1 MISPSAAS
9 RICGVDVEYKN
20 FSGGNAAM
28 LPQRLA
34 VFGVGNDDADYGLE
48 KYEGGGSA
56 SAVGDRYGYGSPLH
70 LMAKIF
76 FPPAGVAAAFPVTF
90 FPLKPPANAVAAEGS
105 ITVAAAAGNQSG
117 VAAANG
123 SGTVHIGGVGVEFAV
138 TKGQALAA
146 IRLAVRD
153 AINGNMDVP
162 AAADIDSETN
172 AIVLTSKWSGESS
185 NLIGLEMEGN
195 FPGLTFSTVGFAGG
209 ALDPDVTPAFQ
220 KIGNVWET
228 QILDSFDYKKPTRL
242 DQYQEYGEGRW
253 GSFEKKPLLVAHGC
267 ADTLEVRAAI
277 TDPRKKDYI
286 NYLIVS
292 VGSRELPFVIAAKG
306 LVNDIMTTANNNPAL
321 GYKGLLTGLHC
332 GDDSVQE
339 NYSQRDLSVKKGSST
354 NIKNGAVAELN
365 DIITFW
371 HPESEGA
378 FPSRR
383 YVVVLVK
390 LQNIVFNVRLIME
403 ADTLKGAPLVANT
416 QPTRNRAAQS
426 PKMIK
431 ASLMNLADTL
441 AREAILAEAK
451 FTKKN
456 LLVELDAANPNR
468 LNNTFPVKLAGN
480 IEITD
485 SLIQFGFLLGGE

>member
-9 RICGVDVEYKN
+9 RVCGVDVEYKN
-20 FSGGNAAM
+20 FNSGNAAM

-76 FPPAGVAAAFPVTF
+76 FPPAGAAATFAVTL
-90 FPLKPPANAVAAEGS
+90 FPLKPPENATAAEGS
-105 ITVAAAAGNQSG
+105 ITVTGTAT
-117 VAAANG
+117 ANG
-123 SGTVHIGGVGVEFAV
+123 SGTIYIGGVRVEFAV
-138 TKGQALAA
+138 TKGQALTV
-146 IRLAVRD
+146 IRQTIKE

-162 AAADIDSETN
+162 AAADINGETD
-172 AIVLTSKWSGESS
+172 AIELTSKWSGESS
-185 NLIGLEMEGN
+185 NLISLEMDGD
-195 FPGLTFSTVGFAGG
+195 FPGLTFSTVGFSGG
-209 ALDPDVTPAFQ
+209 ALDPDITPVFQ

-228 QILDSFDYKKPTRL
+228 QILDSFDYKKLTRL
-242 DQYQEYGEGRW
+242 DQYQEFGESRW
-253 GSFEKKPLLVAHGC
+253 GSLEKKPLLVAHGC
-267 ADTLEVRAAI
+267 TDTLAVRTAI
-277 TDPRKKDYI
+277 TDPRKTDYI

-306 LVNDIMTTANNNPAL
+306 LVNDIMTTANNNPAQ
-321 GYKGLLTGLHC
+321 GYKGLLTSLHC

-354 NIKNGAVAELN
+354 NIKNGSVAELT

-371 HPESEGA
+371 HPESEGT

-383 YVVVLVK
+383 YVVTLVK

-403 ADTLKGAPLVANT
+403 ADALKGAPLIADT
-416 QPTRNRAAQS
+416 QPTRNRTAQA

-431 ASLMNLADTL
+431 ASLMNLADSL
-441 AREAILAEAK
+441 AQEALLAEAE

-456 LLVELDAANPNR
+456 LSVKLDTANPNR
-468 LNNTFPVKLAGN
+468 LNNTFPAKLSGN

>member
-9 RICGVDVEYKN
+9 RVCGVDVEYKN
-20 FSGGNAAM
+20 FNSGNAAM

-34 VFGVGNDDADYGLE
+34 VFGVGNDGADYGLE

-76 FPPAGVAAAFPVTF
+76 FPPAGAAATFAVTF
-90 FPLKPPANAVAAEGS
+90 FPLKPPVNAVAAKGS
-105 ITVAAAAGNQSG
+105 ITVTGAAT
-117 VAAANG
+117 ANG
-123 SGTVHIGGVGVEFAV
+123 SGTVYIGGVRVEFAV
-138 TKGQALAA
+138 TKAQTLAA
-146 IRLAVRD
+146 IRLAVKD

-162 AAADIDSETN
+162 AAADIDSETS

-185 NLIGLEMEGN
+185 NLISLEIEGN
-195 FPGLTFSTVGFAGG
+195 FPGLTLSTVGFTGG
-209 ALDPDVTPAFQ
+209 ALDPDITPALQ

-228 QILDSFDYKKPTRL
+228 QILDSFDYKKLTRL
-242 DQYQEYGEGRW
+242 DQYQEFGEGRW
-253 GSFEKKPLLVAHGC
+253 GSLEKKPLLVAHGC
-267 ADTLEVRAAI
+267 TDTLAVRTAI
-277 TDPRKKDYI
+277 TDPRKTDYI

-292 VGSRELPFVIAAKG
+292 VGSRELPFVVAAKG
-306 LVNDIMTTANNNPAL
+306 LVNDIMTTANNNPAQ
-321 GYKGLLTGLHC
+321 GYKGLLTSLHC

-339 NYSQRDLSVKKGSST
+339 SYSQRDLSVKKGSST
-354 NIKNGAVAELN
+354 NIKNGSVAELN

-371 HPESEGA
+371 HPESEGT

-383 YVVVLVK
+383 YVVALAK

-403 ADTLKGAPLVANT
+403 ADALKGAPLVADI

-431 ASLMNLADTL
+431 ASLMNLADSL
-441 AREAILAEAK
+441 AQEAVLAEAE

-456 LLVELDAANPNR
+456 LSVKLDTANPNR
-468 LNNTFPVKLAGN
+468 LNNTFPVKLSGN